1 MNRRRS
7 TLALCALCPL
17 LLGAQPLPNAN
28 LDAAAIRQAGL
39 DYLEGW
45 YQGSV
50 ERVDRALHPDLAKR
64 HLQASFGGTQI
75 LSQTSKSN
83 LLEWTKAGAGLKAA
97 KEVQKVEVEVLE
109 VRGNIATAKAVS
121 GEFVE
126 YMHLVRTGEK
136 WQIVNILWTPAKPS
150 KS

>member
-1 MNRRRS
+1 MRFLS
-7 TLALCALCPL
+7 WICLVTALV
-17 LLGAQPLPNAN
+17 
-28 LDAAAIRQAGL
+28 AIPV
-39 DYLEGW
+39 
-45 YQGSV
+45 V
-50 ERVDRALHPDLAKR
+50 ERVFAGAAGSCSSDADCGPGGKC
-64 HLQASFGGTQI
+64 GGTQL

-97 KEVQKVEVEVLE
+97 KELQKVEVEVLE

-150 KS
+150 KP